1 MPNASLRAVIFD
13 IGRVLVKL
21 DVARA
26 IEGLSEGISLS
37 PTELWSRIEKD
48 PRWHDWQEGRISPH
62 DWHLHIT
69 KRLGSPLKF
78 DEFRNAWNRSL
89 DPSPLQSDDLFKTLA
104 KKYKLALLSNTDPIH
119 VAHLESTFGFFEYFP
134 SPARIYSCAVR
145 ASKPSP
151 VIFQAALKAVK
162 APAAQAVFID
172 DIPEYVE
179 AAQSLGL
186 HGIRYR
192 DPAQLRADLR
202 SLEPSL
208 ALGRRKL

>member
-1 MPNASLRAVIFD
+1 MPNARLRSAIFD

-21 DVARA
+21 DLPRA
-26 IEGLSEGISLS
+26 IEGLSQGISL
-37 PTELWSRIEKD
+37 PPEELWSAIQED

-78 DEFRNAWNRSL
+78 DEFRAAWNRTL
-89 DPSPLQSDDLFKTLA
+89 DPVPLQADDLFQTLS
-104 KKYKLALLSNTDPIH
+104 KKLKLALLSNTDPIH
-119 VAHLESTFGFFEYFP
+119 VAHLESNFAFFEFFP
-134 SPARIYSCAVR
+134 PPTRIYSCSVR

-162 APAAQAVFID
+162 TPAAEAVFVD

-179 AAQSLGL
+179 AARSLGL
-186 HGIRYR
+186 NAIQYLN
-192 DPAQLRADLR
+192 PAQLRADLR
-202 SLEPSL
+202 ALEPTL
-208 ALGRRKL
+208 EL

>member
-1 MPNASLRAVIFD
+1 MPNARLRSAIFD

-21 DVARA
+21 DLARA
-26 IEGLSEGISLS
+26 IEGLSQGISL
-37 PTELWSRIEKD
+37 PPEELWSAIQKD

-78 DEFRNAWNRSL
+78 DEFRAAWNRTL
-89 DPSPLQSDDLFKTLA
+89 DPVPLQSDDLFQTLSE
-104 KKYKLALLSNTDPIH
+104 KLKLALLSNTDPMH
-119 VAHLESTFGFFEYFP
+119 VAHLESNFTFFEFFAP
-134 SPARIYSCAVR
+134 PTRIYSCSVR

-162 APAAQAVFID
+162 TPAAQAVFVD

-179 AAQSLGL
+179 AARSLGL
-186 HGIRYR
+186 NAIQYLN
-192 DPAQLRADLR
+192 PAQLRAELR
-202 SLEPSL
+202 ALEPTL
-208 ALGRRKL
+208 EL